1 MREMKDSGVE
11 WIGEIPEDWNVGKT
25 LYALSMPITDGPH
38 ETPELFDEGI
48 PFISAEAVSCGNGHI
63 DFEHIRGFIS
73 QEFYEECCKKYIP
86 QINDIY
92 MIKSGATTGKVAKV
106 ETQKLFTIW
115 SPLAVFRVEPQRC
128 YYEYLYYFIQSDA
141 YQKQIENKWTY
152 GTQQNIGMRTLEK
165 LMICFPSI
173 TQQKLIAD
181 YLDSKC
187 SKIDESIEAHQA
199 IIEKLKEYKLSVIT
213 EAVTKGINPNVE
225 MKESGIEWIGKIP
238 IKWNV
243 GKTLYALSMPIT
255 DGPHET
261 PELFDKGIPF
271 VSAEAVSCGNGVID
285 FEHIRGYISQEFY
298 EECCKKYVPQINDIY
313 MIKSGATTGKVA
325 IVDTDRKF
333 TIWSPLAVFRCN
345 PNKMNYMYLLYFLQS
360 DVYQKQVQDK
370 WTYGTQQNIGMRSLE
385 KLFVCL
391 PSLDEQRNIA
401 DYLNEQCIR
410 IEKNINERKLIIQKL
425 KEYKKSLIYEV
436 VTGKKEV

>member
-11 WIGEIPEDWNVGKT
+11 WIGEIPVDWNVGKT

-187 SKIDESIEAHQA
+187 SKIDEIIEKQRA
-199 IIEKLKEYKLSVIT
+199 IIEKLKEYKFSIIT
-213 EAVTKGINPNVE
+213 EAVTKGINPDVELKDSTIDMCEQIPVHWSISQNRYLFSLRDEKNYKPLEEVRLLSLYTDLGVFPHGEQEERGNKAVKAEGYKVVYENDIVVNIILAWMGAIGRSAYDGVTSPAYDIYKPNENVC
-225 MKESGIEWIGKIP
+225 SRYYHY
-238 IKWNV
+238 
-243 GKTLYALSMPIT
+243 LYRT
-255 DGPHET
+255 
-261 PELFDKGIPF
+261 KPF
-271 VSAEAVSCGNGVID
+271 SAECYKYG
-285 FEHIRGYISQEFY
+285 RGIMAMRWRTYSSEFKSIKVPVPPYI
-298 EECCKKYVPQINDIY
+298 
-313 MIKSGATTGKVA
+313 
-325 IVDTDRKF
+325 
-333 TIWSPLAVFRCN
+333 
-345 PNKMNYMYLLYFLQS
+345 
-360 DVYQKQVQDK
+360 
-370 WTYGTQQNIGMRSLE
+370 
-385 KLFVCL
+385 
-391 PSLDEQRNIA
+391 EQCQIA
-401 DYLNEQCIR
+401 DYLDSKCEMLDKTITDRNKAID
-410 IEKNINERKLIIQKL
+410 KLQ
-425 KEYKKSLIYEV
+425 EYKKSLIYEG

>member
-11 WIGEIPEDWNVGKT
+11 WIGEIPVDWNVGKT

-187 SKIDESIEAHQA
+187 SKIDEIIEKQRA
-199 IIEKLKEYKLSVIT
+199 IIEKLKEYKFSIIT
-213 EAVTKGINPNVE
+213 EAVTKGINTDVELKDSTIDMCEQIPVHWSISQNRYLFSLRDEKNYKPLEEVRLLSLYTDLGVFPHGEQEERGNKAVKAEGYKVVYENDIVVNIILAWMGAIGRSAYDGVTSPAYDIYKPNE
-225 MKESGIEWIGKIP
+225 
-238 IKWNV
+238 NV
-243 GKTLYALSMPIT
+243 CSRYYHYLYRT
-255 DGPHET
+255 
-261 PELFDKGIPF
+261 KPF
-271 VSAEAVSCGNGVID
+271 SAECYKYG
-285 FEHIRGYISQEFY
+285 RGIMAMRWRTYSSEFKSIKVPVPPYI
-298 EECCKKYVPQINDIY
+298 
-313 MIKSGATTGKVA
+313 
-325 IVDTDRKF
+325 
-333 TIWSPLAVFRCN
+333 
-345 PNKMNYMYLLYFLQS
+345 
-360 DVYQKQVQDK
+360 
-370 WTYGTQQNIGMRSLE
+370 
-385 KLFVCL
+385 
-391 PSLDEQRNIA
+391 EQCQIA
-401 DYLNEQCIR
+401 DYLDSKCEMLDKTIADRNKA
-410 IEKNINERKLIIQKL
+410 IEKLQ
-425 KEYKKSLIYEV
+425 EYKKSLIYEV

>member
-106 ETQKLFTIW
+106 ETQKLFPIW
-115 SPLAVFRVEPQRC
+115 SPLAVFSVEPQRC

-181 YLDSKC
+181 YLDSKG
-187 SKIDESIEAHQA
+187 SKIDESIEKQRA
-199 IIEKLKEYKLSVIT
+199 IIEKLKEYKFSIIT
-213 EAVTKGINPNVE
+213 EAVTKGINPDVELKDSTIDMCEQIPVHWSISQNRYLFSLRDEKNYKPLEEVRLLSLYTDLGVFPHGEQEERGNKAVKAEGYKVVYENDIVVNIILAWMGAIGRSAYDGVTSPAYDIYKPNENVC
-225 MKESGIEWIGKIP
+225 SRYYHY
-238 IKWNV
+238 
-243 GKTLYALSMPIT
+243 LYRT
-255 DGPHET
+255 
-261 PELFDKGIPF
+261 KPF
-271 VSAEAVSCGNGVID
+271 SAECYKYG
-285 FEHIRGYISQEFY
+285 RGIMAMRWRTYSSEFKSIKVPVPPYI
-298 EECCKKYVPQINDIY
+298 
-313 MIKSGATTGKVA
+313 
-325 IVDTDRKF
+325 
-333 TIWSPLAVFRCN
+333 
-345 PNKMNYMYLLYFLQS
+345 
-360 DVYQKQVQDK
+360 
-370 WTYGTQQNIGMRSLE
+370 
-385 KLFVCL
+385 
-391 PSLDEQRNIA
+391 EQCQIA
-401 DYLNEQCIR
+401 DYLDSKCEMLDKTIADRNKAIDILQ
-410 IEKNINERKLIIQKL
+410 
-425 KEYKKSLIYEV
+425 EYKKSLIYEV
-436 VTGKKEV
+436 VTGKKEG

>member
-1 MREMKDSGVE
+1 MREMKESGVE

-181 YLDSKC
+181 YLDAKC
-187 SKIDESIEAHQA
+187 SKIDEIIEKQQA
-199 IIEKLKEYKLSVIT
+199 IIEKLKEYKFSIIT
-213 EAVTKGINPNVE
+213 EAVTKGINPDVELKDSTIDMCEQIPVHWSISQNRYLFSLRDEKNYKPLEEVRLLSLYTDLGVFPHGEQEERGNKAVKAEGYKVVYENDIVVNIILAWMGAIGRSAYDGVTSPAYDIYKPNENVC
-225 MKESGIEWIGKIP
+225 SRYYHY
-238 IKWNV
+238 
-243 GKTLYALSMPIT
+243 LYRT
-255 DGPHET
+255 
-261 PELFDKGIPF
+261 KPF
-271 VSAEAVSCGNGVID
+271 SAECYKYG
-285 FEHIRGYISQEFY
+285 RGIMAMRWRTYSSEFKSIKVPVPPYI
-298 EECCKKYVPQINDIY
+298 
-313 MIKSGATTGKVA
+313 
-325 IVDTDRKF
+325 
-333 TIWSPLAVFRCN
+333 
-345 PNKMNYMYLLYFLQS
+345 
-360 DVYQKQVQDK
+360 
-370 WTYGTQQNIGMRSLE
+370 
-385 KLFVCL
+385 
-391 PSLDEQRNIA
+391 EQCQIA
-401 DYLNEQCIR
+401 DYLDSKCEMLDKTIADRNKA
-410 IEKNINERKLIIQKL
+410 IEKLQ
-425 KEYKKSLIYEV
+425 EYKKSLIYEV